1 MSEDP
6 VEARTQDSAR
16 EAAHDES
23 VLLVLKALA
32 LAAAAIAF
40 GASMSQLFFR

>member
-1 MSEDP
+1 MSEDS
-6 VEARTQDSAR
+6 VEARTRDSVR
-16 EAAHDES
+16 ESAHDRN